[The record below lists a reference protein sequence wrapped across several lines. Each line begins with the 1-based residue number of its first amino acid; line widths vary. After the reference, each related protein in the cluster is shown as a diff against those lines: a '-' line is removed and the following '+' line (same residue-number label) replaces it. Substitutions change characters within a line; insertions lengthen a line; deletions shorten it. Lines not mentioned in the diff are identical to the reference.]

1 MLLTGLRIAATGTT
15 PEIIMN
21 PSGSIIISGRSMSK
35 NADEFY
41 RKMDSWLE
49 VYMMEPA
56 DMTRIDIWLEYF
68 DRVNLSAFMSV
79 LKKIKKVS
87 QVAKEFEINWH
98 YEEDDEDILAQGEN
112 LSQILN
118 IPVNMVMISEYNY

>member
-1 MLLTGLRIAATGTT
+1 MTGLRIAATGTT